1 MLAYQT
7 IEMPLSIAQ
16 QLAQKEIAAPEM
28 AQAAFFNTVMTQQGQ
43 VFRDVPGR
51 KTLKIRLGEES
62 YFIKQHF
69 GVGWA
74 EIFKNLLTLKW
85 PIVSAKTEELAIEKL
100 NTIGIHT
107 TPLVAYGKRGF
118 NPARLQSFLITRDL
132 GNVLSLE
139 DVCADW
145 INNPPTAAFKR
156 KLIIAVAK
164 LAAKLHQNG
173 LTHRD
178 FYLCHLCID
187 ADKVVISTQ
196 PDAAEIDLYLIDL
209 HRMQIKNKPVEK
221 AVMKD
226 MAALFFSAK
235 DIGLT
240 ARDYL
245 RFKYY
250 YEAMH
255 TPKPMQR
262 SAPFWHA
269 VVQRADKLYA
279 RFHSDKFQ
287 QKLAKEKSA
296 LNA

>member
-1 MLAYQT
+1 MLTYQT
-7 IEMPLSIAQ
+7 IEMPLSVAQ
-16 QLAQKEIAAPEM
+16 QLAQKEIGAPEM
-28 AQAAFFNTVMTQQGQ
+28 AQAAFFNAVMAQQGQ

-51 KTLKIRLGEES
+51 KTIKVRLGEES

-74 EIFKNLLTLKW
+74 EIFKNLLTFKW
-85 PIVSAKTEELAIEKL
+85 PIVSAKTEKLAIEKL
-100 NTIGIHT
+100 NTIGIRT

-118 NPARLQSFLITRDL
+118 NPARLQSFLMTRDL
-132 GNVLSLE
+132 GNVVSLE

-145 INNPPTAAFKR
+145 INNPPTTAFKR
-156 KLIIAVAK
+156 QLIIAVAK
-164 LAAKLHQNG
+164 LAAKLHSNG

-187 ADKVVISTQ
+187 ANKVTALPQIGA
-196 PDAAEIDLYLIDL
+196 DEMDLYLIDL
-209 HRMQIKNKPVEK
+209 HRMLIKKAPVETN
-221 AVMKD
+221 VMKD
-226 MAALFFSAK
+226 VAALYFSAK

-255 TPKPMQR
+255 TSKPMQH
-262 SAPFWHA
+262 STSFWQA
-269 VVQRADKLYA
+269 VEHRAGKLYA

-287 QKLAKEKSA
+287 QKLAQEKSA
-296 LNA
+296 LNP